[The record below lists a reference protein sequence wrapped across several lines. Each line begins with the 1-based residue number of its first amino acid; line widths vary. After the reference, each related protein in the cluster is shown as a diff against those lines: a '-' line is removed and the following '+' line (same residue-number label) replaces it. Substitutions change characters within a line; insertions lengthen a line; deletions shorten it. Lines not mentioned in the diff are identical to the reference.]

1 MQVGWEESPTILKY
15 KLKLDIPI
23 WCSVLKAL
31 DGAWQICEKSA
42 RDMLIVLLAV
52 PSINCIFAKHK
63 FKFAYKTVIVVQH
76 LSLSI
81 LQDGIFFNFN
91 FLHHLHQDNPKAIT
105 PSIRVKV
112 QPKTF
117 DEKVAQKAQN
127 HWLYELVCFGDWL
140 FVFDKTISGYKWY
153 FA

>member
-1 MQVGWEESPTILKY
+1 MKY

-76 LSLSI
+76 LVYPFFRMEFSPI
-81 LQDGIFFNFN
+81 LIFCIICTEGQPEG
-91 FLHHLHQDNPKAIT
+91 HHALDQGQGPA
-105 PSIRVKV
+105 
-112 QPKTF
+112 
-117 DEKVAQKAQN
+117 
-127 HWLYELVCFGDWL
+127 
-140 FVFDKTISGYKWY
+140 
-153 FA
+153 

>member
-1 MQVGWEESPTILKY
+1 MKY

-76 LSLSI
+76 LVYPFFRMESSSI
-81 LQDGIFFNFN
+81 
-91 FLHHLHQDNPKAIT
+91 LHQDNPKAIT

-140 FVFDKTISGYKWY
+140 FVFDK
-153 FA
+153 

>member
-1 MQVGWEESPTILKY
+1 MKY

-31 DGAWQICEKSA
+31 DGAWQICEKSE

-76 LSLSI
+76 LVYPCLSI

-91 FLHHLHQDNPKAIT
+91 FLHHLHGRT
-105 PSIRVKV
+105 TRRPSRPRSGSRSSLRPLMKRSRRR
-112 QPKTF
+112 PAESLATYEL
-117 DEKVAQKAQN
+117 D
-127 HWLYELVCFGDWL
+127 ELVCFGDWL
-140 FVFDKTISGYKWY
+140 FVFKQ
-153 FA
+153 

>member
-1 MQVGWEESPTILKY
+1 MKY

-42 RDMLIVLLAV
+42 RDMLIVLLSV

-76 LSLSI
+76 LVYPFFRMKFSSI
-81 LQDGIFFNFN
+81 LIFC
-91 FLHHLHQDNPKAIT
+91 IICT
-105 PSIRVKV
+105 RTTRRPSRPRSGSRSSLRPLMKRSRRR
-112 QPKTF
+112 PAESLAT
-117 DEKVAQKAQN
+117 
-127 HWLYELVCFGDWL
+127 YELLCFGDW
-140 FVFDKTISGYKWY
+140 
-153 FA
+153 